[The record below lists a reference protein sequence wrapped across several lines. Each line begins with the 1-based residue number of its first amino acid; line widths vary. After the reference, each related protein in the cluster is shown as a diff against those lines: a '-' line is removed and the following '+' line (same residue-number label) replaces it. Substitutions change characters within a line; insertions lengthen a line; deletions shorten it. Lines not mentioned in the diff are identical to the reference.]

1 MSHSSI
7 GIHDIEQIIKLHD
20 KIIEE
25 TGGVKGILNIGL
37 LEEALARP
45 FIGLADGTEFYTT
58 IEEKATVLFE
68 ALINLH
74 PFTDGNKRT
83 AVFLAYTF
91 ASELN
96 KQANRDL
103 LIHHALSIAK
113 NNIVDINIIER
124 RLRNAIN

>member
-1 MSHSSI
+1 MKIDKEDLLRINRGFGGGLRNDASVDFAVDVQSNN
-7 GIHDIEQIIKLHD
+7 KLGEY
-20 KIIEE
+20 K
-25 TGGVKGILNIGL
+25 KLSYLWRAILV
-37 LEEALARP
+37 
-45 FIGLADGTEFYTT
+45 D
-58 IEEKATVLFE
+58 
-68 ALINLH
+68 H